1 MKPFFCV
8 PIIKFVSNN
17 DNFDTSKS
25 FLLVIQYK
33 YSKINIA
40 NLASLLKQKYA
51 IFTRNIEKASSQR
64 LVTNL

>member
-25 FLLVIQYK
+25 FLWVIQYK
-33 YSKINIA
+33 YSKPSFITKTKICNI
-40 NLASLLKQKYA
+40 Y
-51 IFTRNIEKASSQR
+51 EKH
-64 LVTNL
+64 